1 MEPSGLTKTS
11 GGLRG
16 RVLLGW
22 MARDQAT
29 QFLLQECL
37 FDRPITAREARRIW
51 QKYRK
56 RVEALP
62 ERKILAP
69 ARLRLSPAE
78 REHAEK
84 FLAYWRSLGPP
95 VSTDVIKIDLS
106 KTVIDQFCVVS
117 EVADSY
123 SARVQSSSWLH
134 DCLPTSQPPPMDITI
149 STKMNGQNTSAVVQ
163 VPHGECA
170 LFPVR
175 TQQLFG
181 FAVQQFQRDV
191 RVIDAGDRL
200 ILKAG
205 YHRAFARALRT
216 VPKGA
221 APTALVALERHNPDA
236 HASEDRPAR
245 HKSAG
250 DADFFPL
257 GSRPAFFSDFFADGL
272 FMEVTLRQKRY
283 ELQVESRII
292 TRYGENPVSRP

>member
-1 MEPSGLTKTS
+1 MEPSGLTNAS

-22 MARDQAT
+22 MARDQAS
-29 QFLLQECL
+29 QFLLQEC
-37 FDRPITAREARRIW
+37 FSDPPITAGEARRIW

-62 ERKILAP
+62 ERNILAP

-95 VSTDVIKIDLS
+95 VSTDVVKIDLL
-106 KTVIDQFCVVS
+106 KTVIGQYCVVDD
-117 EVADSY
+117 VANSY
-123 SARVQSSSWLH
+123 SARVQSNSWLH
-134 DCLPTSQPPPMDITI
+134 DCLPTSQPPPMDISI
-149 STKMNGQNTSAVVQ
+149 STRMNGQNTSVVVQ

-205 YHRAFARALRT
+205 YHRAFARALRAIR
-216 VPKGA
+216 KGS
-221 APTALVALERHNPDA
+221 APTAVVALERRDGDVHTK
-236 HASEDRPAR
+236 EDRPAR
-245 HKSAG
+245 RPHG
-250 DADFFPL
+250 DAEFFPL

-272 FMEVTLRQKRY
+272 FMDVTLRPKNY
-283 ELQVESRII
+283 ELQIESRIV
-292 TRYGENPVSRP
+292 TRYDENVETRP

>member
-1 MEPSGLTKTS
+1 MDVSGLTNAS
-11 GGLRG
+11 GGLHG

-29 QFLLQECL
+29 EFLLQECIL
-37 FDRPITAREARRIW
+37 DPPITAREAHGIW

-62 ERKILAP
+62 KRKIVAP
-69 ARLRLSPAE
+69 ARHRLSTAE

-95 VSTDVIKIDLS
+95 VSTEVVKIDLF
-106 KTVIDQFCVVS
+106 KTVIGQFCVVDH
-117 EVADSY
+117 VANSY
-123 SARVQSSSWLH
+123 SARVQSNSWLH
-134 DCLPTSQPPPMDITI
+134 DCLPTSQPPPMDISI
-149 STKMNGQNTSAVVQ
+149 STKMNGQNTSAVVH

-181 FAVQQFQRDV
+181 FAVQQFQRDL
-191 RVIDAGDRL
+191 RVIDAGDRF

-205 YHRAFARALRT
+205 YHRAFAHALRA
-216 VPKGA
+216 VRKGS
-221 APTALVALERHNPDA
+221 APTALVALERHDGAA
-236 HASEDRPAR
+236 HTKEDRPAR
-245 HKSAG
+245 GQNG

-257 GSRPAFFSDFFADGL
+257 GNRPAFFSDFFADGL
-272 FMEVTLRQKRY
+272 FMQVTLRQKRF
-283 ELQVESRII
+283 ELQIESRIV
-292 TRYGENPVSRP
+292 TRYDENAESQP

>member
-1 MEPSGLTKTS
+1 MQPSGLMNAS
-11 GGLRG
+11 GALRG

-22 MARDQAT
+22 MARDQAC
-29 QFLLQECL
+29 QFLLQDCF
-37 FDRPITAREARRIW
+37 FDPPITAGEANRIW
-51 QKYRK
+51 QKYRQ
-56 RVEALP
+56 RVKALP
-62 ERKILAP
+62 SRKILAP

-95 VSTDVIKIDLS
+95 VSTEVVKIDLL
-106 KTVIDQFCVVS
+106 KTVIGQFCVVN
-117 EVADSY
+117 EVANSY
-123 SARVQSSSWLH
+123 GARVKSDSWLN
-134 DCLPTSQPPPMDITI
+134 DCLPTSQPAPMDISI
-149 STKMNGQNTSAVVQ
+149 STRMNGQSTSAVVQ

-170 LFPVR
+170 LFPMR

-205 YHRAFARALRT
+205 YHRAFARSLRT
-216 VPKGA
+216 ARKGA
-221 APTALVALERHNPDA
+221 ASTALVALERHDREA
-236 HASEDRPAR
+236 HANGDRPAR
-245 HKSAG
+245 GRKG

-272 FMEVTLRQKRY
+272 FMEVTLRQKRF
-283 ELQVESRII
+283 ELQIESRIV
-292 TRYGENPVSRP
+292 TRYDENSESRP